1 MKKELYDED
10 TVLKILPN
18 RLKEARKANGL
29 TIYNV
34 AQSVGKTPSSISLWE
49 KGKALPD
56 VNTLL
61 RLCKLYH
68 LESIEDLLLPENNFD
83 KESITKSEITLL
95 KLWRNADKKAKDA
108 AKLML
113 KAGQNND

>member
-1 MKKELYDED
+1 MNKELYDEN
-10 TVLKILPN
+10 TVLKVLPL

-34 AQSVGKTPSSISLWE
+34 AQSIGKTPASISLWE

-56 VNTLL
+56 VNMLL
-61 RLCKLYH
+61 KLCKLYH
-68 LESIEDLLLPENNFD
+68 LESIEDLLLPENSFD
-83 KESITKSEITLL
+83 KESISKSEISLL
-95 KLWRNADKKAKDA
+95 KLWRNADKKARDA

-113 KAGQNND
+113 KAGQK